1 VTPEHW
7 QRVKELLGAALD
19 LQQEDR
25 EAFVTTACQGD
36 EDLSRDVLHLLT
48 AATEVDDF
56 IEEPV
61 ARLLAEV
68 EPEVPAGHRLGPYR
82 ILREIGSGGMGTV
95 YLAARADEE
104 YDKKVAI
111 KVVRAGMDSAEIL
124 RRFRQE
130 RQILANLVHPNIAA
144 LLDGGTGDGGL
155 SYLVMEYV
163 EGVPID
169 EYCRTRHLSE
179 RSRLELFR
187 TVCSAVHFA
196 HQHLVVHRDLKPANI
211 VVSAGGAPVLLDF
224 GIAKLLQADRPFMT
238 QLVQPGLRLM
248 TPEFAS
254 PEQRRGG
261 QITTTTDV
269 YGLGLLLHLLLA
281 GRLPPRPQPA
291 SPGEESLAAPAA
303 TPVRG
308 ERSARLPGELKN
320 IVGMCLR
327 EDPTRR
333 YPSAQALA
341 DDVTHYLDGLPVVA
355 RPDTLVYRT
364 RKFVGRHRLGVA
376 AAGLLLALILAF
388 GATVTVLWQ
397 QSIRQQRRAERVSS
411 FLEELF
417 AIPDPGKSRGETIPA
432 REILDRGRLQ
442 IGKELQGEPETRGAL
457 LETMAK
463 VYCNLGLYEPARQ
476 VAMESVKVRRAALGN
491 DDPKLAESLHMLAF
505 VLRRMGDDVA
515 AEPYLREAVAIQRRR
530 FGRDDPE
537 LARGLN
543 NLAELLED
551 RGRIDE
557 AEALLREV
565 LVMKRRIYKGEHVD
579 VAMGLNNL
587 AALLQGKGDLAAA
600 EPLYREALAMR
611 RHLLKPPH
619 PDLATSLNNL
629 ASLLED
635 RGDLAGAEALYRE
648 ALVMRRKL
656 FGDGPMVARSLN
668 MLGRIREARG
678 DPGAA
683 EALYRQALAIYDARA
698 LPRRHPDRAIF
709 LRNLAALLA
718 KRDPAAA
725 EPLARE
731 ALAIFSAVQP
741 GSWRVVE
748 AKSVLGAALAG
759 LGRFEEAEPLLVG
772 SYRQLAG
779 SQGEGRRH
787 ARQALERLVALYGSW
802 RREDKAAP
810 WRALLQEGAGRSQQL
825 PVVATPPPGPA
836 ATLRST
842 H

>member
-1 VTPEHW
+1 MTPEHW

-25 EAFVTTACQGD
+25 KAFVTTACQGD
-36 EDLSRDVLHLLT
+36 VELSRDVLHLLT

-61 ARLLAEV
+61 ARLLSGV
-68 EPEVPAGHRLGPYR
+68 EPEISEGHRLGPYR

-104 YDKKVAI
+104 YDKKVAV
-111 KVVRAGMDSAEIL
+111 KVVRAGMNSADIL

-169 EYCRTRHLSE
+169 EYCRNRQLSE

-211 VVSAGGAPVLLDF
+211 LVSAGGAPVLLDF
-224 GIAKLLQADRPFMT
+224 GIAKLLQADRAFMT
-238 QLVQPGLRLM
+238 QLIQPRLRLL

-269 YGLGLLLHLLLA
+269 YGLGLLLHLLLTD
-281 GRLPPRPQPA
+281 RLPSRPQPA
-291 SPGEESLAAPAA
+291 SAGDESGTAPAA
-303 TPVRG
+303 AAVRG
-308 ERSARLPGELKN
+308 EPARLPGELRN

-327 EDPTRR
+327 EAPTRR

-341 DDVTHYLDGLPVVA
+341 DDVTRYLDGQPVVA
-355 RPDTLVYRT
+355 RQDTLAYRT
-364 RKFVGRHRLGVA
+364 TKFIARHRFGVA
-376 AAGLLLALILAF
+376 AAALLLALILAF
-388 GATVTVLWQ
+388 SATVTVLLR
-397 QSIRQQRRAERVSS
+397 QSIRQQQRAERVSS

-442 IGKELQGEPETRGAL
+442 IGKELQGVPETRGAL

-476 VAMESVKVRRAALGN
+476 LAMEAVKVRRAALGSN
-491 DDPKLAESLHMLAF
+491 DPKLAESLHTLAF
-505 VLRRMGDDVA
+505 VLRRTGDDGA

-551 RGRIDE
+551 RGRIEE

-565 LVMKRRIYKGEHVD
+565 LDMKRRIYQGEHVD

-587 AALLQGKGDLAAA
+587 AALLQNKGDLAAA

-611 RHLLKPPH
+611 RHLLQPPH

-635 RGDLAGAEALYRE
+635 RGDLAGAEALYHE
-648 ALVMRRKL
+648 ALVMRRRL

-678 DPGAA
+678 DANEA
-683 EALYRQALAIYDARA
+683 EALYRQALAIYDVRA

-731 ALAIFSAVQP
+731 ALGIFSAVQP

-748 AKSVLGAALAG
+748 DKSVLGAALAG
-759 LGRFEEAEPLLVG
+759 LGRFEEAEPLLVD
-772 SYRQLAG
+772 SYRQLARWP
-779 SQGEGRRH
+779 GEGRRH
-787 ARQALERLVALYGSW
+787 ARVALERLVDLYGSW

-810 WRALLQEGAGRSQQL
+810 WRALLQEGAGRSRQV
-825 PVVATPPPGPA
+825 PVVATPPPGP
-836 ATLRST
+836 R
-842 H
+842 